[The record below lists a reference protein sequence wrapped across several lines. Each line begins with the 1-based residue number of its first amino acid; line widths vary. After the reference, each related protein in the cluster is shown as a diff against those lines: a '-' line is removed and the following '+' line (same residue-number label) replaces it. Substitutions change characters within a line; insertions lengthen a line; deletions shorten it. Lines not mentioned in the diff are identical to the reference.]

1 VATLEESYKDAENVK
16 SLFENTLGWQSNNI
30 SAFKDSSVSIKN
42 VYDKIN
48 NRIQVLKTVALEN
61 TNENEY

>member
-1 VATLEESYKDAENVK
+1 MATLEESYKDAENVK